1 MATASYRSEQ
11 FDRQTCGRSVSWRQ
25 RLCLL
30 GSLQPFGKHSVNF
43 VCWFVFVVN
52 RPGSWLHPRST
63 SRCLWTQHKME
74 LSCSPGRSQLSQ
86 PEKVI
91 STIDRKKSFR
101 ANIPNLS
108 MLEDSNARV
117 GCSKINSHRIVLPH
131 FDSLR
136 KDVIIAWEITFPPF
150 LPRYAQFV
158 HLAHLLAELF

>member
-11 FDRQTCGRSVSWRQ
+11 FGRQTCGQSVSWRR
-25 RLCLL
+25 RLCLS

-43 VCWFVFVVN
+43 ECLFLLLVTDLVLGCIPDQPLGVCEPNIRWSCPVPLVVRN
-52 RPGSWLHPRST
+52 YLN
-63 SRCLWTQHKME
+63 L
-74 LSCSPGRSQLSQ
+74 
-86 PEKVI
+86 EKVI
-91 STIDRKKSFR
+91 STIDRKMSFR

-136 KDVIIAWEITFPPF
+136 KDVIIA
-150 LPRYAQFV
+150 
-158 HLAHLLAELF
+158 